1 MAKLRLHIILAIAC
15 WGLLLLCSCGS
26 QKTFLQN
33 YQQGDELCFLY
44 KNRSFIK
51 VKLNTKDNTFEYES
65 QALDVHRRG
74 KGHWKLKKDRLIM
87 VFDIKPSFER
97 WVEGWL
103 YEHEI
108 IFEIKEN
115 TLVYKQHI
123 YPHGI
128 SDFPEDI
135 ILKPITK
142 DEYDSLP

>member
-15 WGLLLLCSCGS
+15 LGLLLLCSCGS

-44 KNRSFIK
+44 RNGYFIK
-51 VKLNTKDNTFEYES
+51 AKLNTKDNTFKYES
-65 QALDVHRRG
+65 IALDVHWQG
-74 KGHWKLKKDRLIM
+74 IGHWKLKKDRVIM

-103 YEHEI
+103 YEDKI
-108 IFEIKEN
+108 IFEVKEN
-115 TLVYKQHI
+115 TLIYKQHI

-128 SDFPEDI
+128 SDFPGI
-135 ILKPITK
+135 ILKPITE
-142 DEYDSLP
+142 DEYDSQP

>member
-33 YQQGDELCFLY
+33 YNQGEELCFLY
-44 KNRSFIK
+44 RNIYFIK
-51 VKLNTKDNTFEYES
+51 VKLNTKDHSFEYES
-65 QALDVHRRG
+65 QALDVHWQG
-74 KGHWKLKKDRLIM
+74 IGHWKLKKDSVIM

-97 WVEGWL
+97 WAEGWL
-103 YEHEI
+103 YEDEI